1 MRALD
6 DVDLAVIGLGY
17 VGLPLAAEFGK
28 RRRVTGFDLNPGRI
42 RALEA
47 GHDATLEVSER
58 ELRESTGLR
67 FTADPA
73 DLAACNFFIVTVPT
87 PIDEHKRPDLTPLLR
102 ASETVGRALK
112 KGDVVVYE
120 STVYPGCTEEVCV
133 PILERA
139 SGLKFNRD
147 FYAGYSPERIN
158 PGDKEHRLTTIRKVT
173 SGSTP
178 EVAEFVDSLYRSI
191 VSAGTHRASSIRVA
205 EAAKVIENTQRD
217 VNIALINELALIF
230 SRLGIDTEEVLSAAG
245 SKWNFLPFRPGLVG
259 GHCIGVDP
267 YYLTHKAQ
275 AIGYHPEMIL
285 AGRRINDNMGIY
297 VAQQVAQLMIQRR
310 IPVRDSRILV
320 MGLTFKENCPDVR
333 NTRIVDVV
341 RELGKFGAA
350 VDVYDPW
357 VDPAEAEH
365 EHGLRPV
372 RRLRPRSYD
381 AIVMGVAHRQFRDMG
396 IRRVRALAKKRH
408 VLYDIKY
415 VFGRDDVDGR
425 L

>member
-1 MRALD
+1 
-6 DVDLAVIGLGY
+6 
-17 VGLPLAAEFGK
+17 
-28 RRRVTGFDLNPGRI
+28 
-42 RALEA
+42 
-47 GHDATLEVSER
+47 
-58 ELRESTGLR
+58 
-67 FTADPA
+67 
-73 DLAACNFFIVTVPT
+73 
-87 PIDEHKRPDLTPLLR
+87 
-102 ASETVGRALK
+102 
-112 KGDVVVYE
+112 
-120 STVYPGCTEEVCV
+120 
-133 PILERA
+133 
-139 SGLKFNRD
+139 
-147 FYAGYSPERIN
+147 
-158 PGDKEHRLTTIRKVT
+158 
-173 SGSTP
+173 
-178 EVAEFVDSLYRSI
+178 
-191 VSAGTHRASSIRVA
+191 
-205 EAAKVIENTQRD
+205 
-217 VNIALINELALIF
+217 
-230 SRLGIDTEEVLSAAG
+230 
-245 SKWNFLPFRPGLVG
+245 
-259 GHCIGVDP
+259 
-267 YYLTHKAQ
+267 
-275 AIGYHPEMIL
+275 MIL